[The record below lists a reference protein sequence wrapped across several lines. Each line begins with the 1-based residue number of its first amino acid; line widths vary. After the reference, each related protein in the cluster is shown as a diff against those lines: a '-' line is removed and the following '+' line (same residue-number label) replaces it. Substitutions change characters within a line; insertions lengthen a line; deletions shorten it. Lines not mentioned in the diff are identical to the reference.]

1 MKLVVAFTSPKRSA
15 KVLAMASKQALALN
29 AELVLLRIMPD
40 PEKVGVVAQLLASDR
55 PNTKANKLVDRVVAD
70 LKTKGIN
77 ATGEIRTG
85 EVAKDLLNVSRELK
99 ADLIFLGTI
108 DPKKRKLFQNLN
120 PIVSYLINTSEI
132 PLCIVPGEEY
142 DPSDTDVDISDE
154 TLSETET
161 ETDTIES

>member
-40 PEKVGVVAQLLASDR
+40 PEKVGVIAQLVASDR
-55 PNTKANKLVDRVVAD
+55 PNLKANKLVDRVVAD
-70 LKTKGIN
+70 LKSKGIN
-77 ATGEIRTG
+77 ASGEIRMG
-85 EVAKDLLNVSRELK
+85 EVAKDLLKVSREIG

-132 PLCIVPGEEY
+132 PLCIVPGEED

-154 TLSETET
+154 LPSDGDPSENQEN
-161 ETDTIES
+161 